1 MLTDFRLQKRAII
14 GLVVLLVL
22 ADAALVVYSW
32 QVSSVTHTP
41 EQQLALQTRQYE
53 VLKGDVKRAQEIRAD
68 MPAIRQDCDEFERSL
83 FPAST
88 GYSQVSAELDSIAR
102 KAGLQI
108 EDRAL
113 KQKDIPSRGL
123 TEITV
128 DATVAGPYSS
138 VIAFLNG
145 LQRSKDFFEVD
156 GLTAGAEAQSQ
167 ATGGPI
173 RVAVHM
179 KTFFRTAA

>member
-1 MLTDFRLQKRAII
+1 MRTDFKLQKRAII
-14 GLVVLLVL
+14 GLVALLVL
-22 ADAALVVYSW
+22 ADLALAVYSW
-32 QVSSVTHTP
+32 EASSVTHTP
-41 EQQLALQTRQYE
+41 EQQLALQTRRYE
-53 VLKGDVKRAQEIRAD
+53 VLKGDVERAQKIQTD
-68 MPAIRQDCDEFERSL
+68 MPTIRKDCDEFEHSL

-88 GYSQVSAELDSIAR
+88 GYSQVSAELDAIAK

-123 TEITV
+123 TEVTV

-167 ATGGPI
+167 GSGGPI

-179 KTFFRTAA
+179 KTFFRTTA